1 MLLGN
6 LCSRDQR
13 RQCGRRRHRGHE
25 EERKRIGIGEKSED
39 TDNNQSFLYALSV
52 QKGTDRDLIKK
63 A

>member
-1 MLLGN
+1 MAVIKGDN
-6 LCSRDQR
+6 VVEGGTGVD
-13 RQCGRRRHRGHE
+13 E

-52 QKGTDRDLIKK
+52 PEGTDRDLIKK